1 MQSLVQLQDRTC
13 KDIIAVQYSILTK
26 TSSFI
31 SLFAE
36 DEMPKLF
43 ICMYHRAMAQWL
55 RMPDWVPVRRPECT
69 LQVVYTLHHI
79 FRKCQGTSGS
89 INAGESKVTVVC
101 VHMDHALLITP
112 HCLASLCRPLCC
124 WSSQWFCA
132 IQPLLLILMTSSPGN
147 PHKSTILSATITTTL
162 AKKIRHVVFFFSIQC
177 NFQ

>member
-1 MQSLVQLQDRTC
+1 MTKWLIFKMQSLVKLQDRTC

-26 TSSFI
+26 TSCFI

-43 ICMYHRAMAQWL
+43 ICTYHRDMAQWL
-55 RMPDWVPVRRPECT
+55 RMPDRVPVRRPERT
-69 LQVVYTLHHI
+69 LQVVYTHHHI

-89 INAGESKVTVVC
+89 ISACESKATVVC

-124 WSSQWFCA
+124 WSSQWSVLCHPA
-132 IQPLLLILMTSSPGN
+132 SSTHSDDIFSWH
-147 PHKSTILSATITTTL
+147 PHKSTVLSATITTTL
-162 AKKIRHVVFFFSIQC
+162 AKK
-177 NFQ
+177 